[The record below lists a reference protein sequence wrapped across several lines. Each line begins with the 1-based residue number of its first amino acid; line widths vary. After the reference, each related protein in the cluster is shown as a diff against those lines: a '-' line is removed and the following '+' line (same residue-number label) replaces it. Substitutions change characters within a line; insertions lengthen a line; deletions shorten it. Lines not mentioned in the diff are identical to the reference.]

1 MNASSASRA
10 SAIMVLL
17 ATAGLPGG
25 AEAQYRLPTIVSSV
39 TADSLHEAAL
49 GLRTA
54 GRWRDAARLHRRSAE
69 FRAAEDSLGF
79 QCLTEA
85 AALAYAAGDRS
96 GARTDM
102 AHAGERALA
111 RGDLRAAALAYLDA
125 AWIAQEQEKPGQ
137 VYEFGHRAEIL
148 AASPLLSESDRGA
161 ILQRIERAPLAMRA
175 AMRSGAVGR

>member
-1 MNASSASRA
+1 MNATLASRA
-10 SAIMVLL
+10 SIALVLL
-17 ATAGLPGG
+17 ATAGFPGAAG
-25 AEAQYRLPTIVSSV
+25 AQYRLPTIVSTV
-39 TADSLHEAAL
+39 KADSLREAAV
-49 GLRTA
+49 GLRSE
-54 GRWRDAARLHRRSAE
+54 GRWRDAARLYRRSAE

-79 QCLTEA
+79 RCLTEA

-102 AHAGERALA
+102 AHAAERALA

-125 AWIAQEQEKPGQ
+125 AWIAQEQEKPRQ

-148 AASPLLSESDRGA
+148 AASPLLSESDRGV

-175 AMRSGAVGR
+175 AMKAAR